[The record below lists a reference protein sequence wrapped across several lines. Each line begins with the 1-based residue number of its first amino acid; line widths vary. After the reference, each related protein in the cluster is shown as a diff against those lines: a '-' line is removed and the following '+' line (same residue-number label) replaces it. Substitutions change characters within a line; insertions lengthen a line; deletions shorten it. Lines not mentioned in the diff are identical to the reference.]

1 VSASYQSR
9 MRKKTDKRG
18 RSTSKFADARMKAQ
32 ISAPTDGR
40 GFVWLTR
47 AMLESADFRGLSLS
61 AWRVVMR
68 IAIEHLSHGG
78 QENGLLNVTHADFV
92 KYGVRGSSVA
102 AAISEAE
109 KAAIIRVTFRDG
121 RSKCRKLASRY
132 GLAWLPC
139 WQTSANEDGDAAPTL
154 IDRREKWPQE
164 ATLTEAQLK
173 RLNRTKAA
181 SEAKAKKQNATTVDG
196 GDDATVDGGED
207 ASIATVDGGEKGSIN
222 ATVNGGAFYILGGGA
237 TTKRTLLDDDEIDED
252 VATRME
258 AEAKLVRMLG
268 NGDTDAGKLRASR
281 IDPEQLDNWVS
292 RIHAETLTAEH
303 RAEISAAAIASEVS
317 RKERAS

>member
-164 ATLTEAQLK
+164 ATLTDAQLQ

-222 ATVNGGAFYILGGGA
+222 ATVDGGAFYILGGGCHNKA
-237 TTKRTLLDDDEIDED
+237 
-252 VATRME
+252 
-258 AEAKLVRMLG
+258 
-268 NGDTDAGKLRASR
+268 RAPR
-281 IDPEQLDNWVS
+281 
-292 RIHAETLTAEH
+292 
-303 RAEISAAAIASEVS
+303 
-317 RKERAS
+317 